1 MTIILY
7 FLLTQIIFLISN
19 LGNYQNPELSVRNRI
34 TEKKE
39 EEKIKKEKR
48 KNKREKEKLKK
59 KTIRIKEERKKRRKG
74 NKEKK

>member
-34 TEKKE
+34 TKKIGGREKGEKK
-39 EEKIKKEKR
+39 K
-48 KNKREKEKLKK
+48 
-59 KTIRIKEERKKRRKG
+59 
-74 NKEKK
+74 

>member
-39 EEKIKKEKR
+39 EEKIKKEKG
-48 KNKREKEKLKK
+48 KNKRGNEKLKK
-59 KTIRIKEERKKRRKG
+59 KEKGKRKEEKQ
-74 NKEKK
+74 NE